1 MKERLAPDAIRIRPA
16 EGAERRACR
25 MLLQTGPEG
34 VGQVDALLLA
44 ITTDP
49 APRMLGALSL
59 LSLRDA
65 AGGAALLVSGR
76 VVGPWRR
83 RGVGSLLLETAI
95 NEARQRGARSLMV
108 QNDPRADPD
117 GDAFL
122 AAKGFRRSEELRT
135 FEASTAR
142 LAAHICALR
151 DRLRGA
157 NRIPPEARVVPL
169 RDAPLAQVARLHAE
183 HLTGTPQTVA
193 ERLNELLVR
202 DDRGHHGALMLGER
216 LLGLVLARTVDG
228 VSTVESRVLAPTG
241 RAAAGG
247 GWASVLPLA
256 EGLDAALARGSRVV
270 RFSCNSGNQQ
280 TLRLAE
286 RCGAT
291 VVGEQWVHRLEVP
304 AAGAPAVPST
314 PTPAES

>member
-1 MKERLAPDAIRIRPA
+1 MKDRLDPAGIRIRRA

-25 MLLQTGPEG
+25 MLLQPGPEG
-34 VGQVDALLLA
+34 LGQVDELLLA
-44 ITTDP
+44 LTTDS
-49 APRMLGALSL
+49 APRMLGALAL

-65 AGGAALLVSGR
+65 AGAAALLVSGR

-83 RGVGSLLLETAI
+83 RGVGSLLLETALA
-95 NEARQRGARSLMV
+95 EARHRGARSLMA
-108 QNDPRADPD
+108 QNNPRADPD
-117 GDAFL
+117 GHAFL
-122 AAKGFRRSEELRT
+122 AAKGFVRSEELRT

-151 DRLRGA
+151 DRLRAA

-169 RDAPLAQVARLHAE
+169 REAPLGQVARLHAD

-202 DDRGHHGALMLGER
+202 DDGGHHGALMLGDQ
-216 LLGLVLARTVDG
+216 LLGLVLVRTVEG
-228 VSTVESRVLAPTG
+228 VSSVESRVLAPTG
-241 RAAAGG
+241 RAASGS

-270 RFSCNSGNQQ
+270 RFSCNSGNHQ

-291 VVGEQWVHRLEVP
+291 MVGEQWMHRLDLP
-304 AAGAPAVPST
+304 AEGAPASPAPPALSVP
-314 PTPAES
+314 

>member
-1 MKERLAPDAIRIRPA
+1 MKDRLPPAAVQIRRA

-34 VGQVDALLLA
+34 LGHVDALLLA

-65 AGGAALLVSGR
+65 AGAPALLVAGR

-83 RGVGSLLLETAI
+83 RGVGSLLLETAVA
-95 NEARQRGARSLMV
+95 EARRWGASSLLV
-108 QNDPRADPD
+108 QNNPRADPD
-117 GDAFL
+117 GEAFL
-122 AAKGFRRSEELRT
+122 AAKGFVRKEELRT
-135 FEASTAR
+135 FEAPTAR

-151 DRLRGA
+151 DRLGQA
-157 NRIPPEARVVPL
+157 NRIPPEARVIPL
-169 RDAPLAQVARLHAE
+169 REAPLTQVARLHAD
-183 HLTGTPQTVA
+183 HLTGTPQTVG

-202 DDRGHHGALMLGER
+202 DNDGHHGALMLGER

-241 RAAAGG
+241 RAAAGS

-256 EGLDAALARGSRVV
+256 EGLDAALVRGSRVV
-270 RFSCNSGNQQ
+270 RFSCTSGNHQ
-280 TLRLAE
+280 TLRFAE
-286 RCGAT
+286 RCGAI
-291 VVGEQWVHRLEVP
+291 VVGEQWVHRLDLP
-304 AAGAPAVPST
+304 AEGTPADPST
-314 PTPAES
+314 PTPATP